1 MCQKSEK
8 KQIVIFWIWWL
19 FCFFSDFFEIE
30 NNTLTGILVV
40 DSLLVPCAF
49 KSLMIHNPAIHTKY
63 RISLR
68 SSSIPEPR
76 YPLLKVVSKLFFLKC
91 FYFLV
96 IFFSE
101 KSKIFKRNC
110 DFSKK
115 NPQKKETMKK
125 NWEKTVF
132 DWWK

>member
-8 KQIVIFWIWWL
+8 KQIVIFGYDDY

-76 YPLLKVVSKLFFLKC
+76 YPLLKVVAKFIFFGMFL
-91 FYFLV
+91 FLV
-96 IFFSE
+96 ISL
-101 KSKIFKRNC
+101 
-110 DFSKK
+110 K
-115 NPQKKETMKK
+115 NQNFQKKL
-125 NWEKTVF
+125 
-132 DWWK
+132 